1 MEKRFKEGGAS
12 LRQEK
17 GGLLLLRLL
26 PGGDPGDPGCS
37 KLGVAVGRCGGVDK
51 AAKLRI
57 KPGHRR
63 ATALSGGK

>member
-17 GGLLLLRLL
+17 GGYCCC
-26 PGGDPGDPGCS
+26 GCS
-37 KLGVAVGRCGGVDK
+37 LGGIQEILAAQSLGWQWGGVGGVDK